1 MAKTPRAALTRLATT
16 VTARF
21 YPSSG
26 ATDGFYLD
34 GRISGRR
41 EHRAAD
47 ITLDREE
54 RGFFYAAFAHLS
66 SAGQD
71 EAAMG
76 IVRKS
81 LDRIGNEVRQVGR
94 NIDTEINELAECAVS
109 VAGRITLQHDGVR
122 QPYFAGIIVKDSELA
137 AVTMGNGCAYLYR
150 NDILYPLTA
159 DDFPIEAIDHSGK
172 QVTGLD
178 VYCAGVAGT
187 VRYSNI
193 AQLQMDDCVLVCN
206 KEVMDALGQRE
217 ILRML
222 YEAEDQADAA
232 GLIITAASAKLPGVP
247 LQCLISFVESITT
260 ADRTARLNL
269 GRVQTETAAT
279 QPAVSQSGRSS
290 SGPGVLAAAPKAEKR
305 PILPDDED
313 TSDYPPVQAGGRQ
326 TATAKTHAESRNTQN
341 DAFEEEEYSGEA
353 ESTGRG
359 RRIAFY
365 VVIALVCIGSLFAI
379 YNMLFSN
386 KNKTEATTTAA
397 VQTTVTTTVQPTSQT
412 TTASSAATT
421 ESSATTVATTTT
433 APSGQVQHVVV
444 AGDSLWGLSKKYYG
458 AGTQTNIDRIK
469 EANNLTSDTLY
480 IGQVLII
487 PPKP

>member
-1 MAKTPRAALTRLATT
+1 MAKIPRAALTRLATT
-16 VTARF
+16 IAARF

-54 RGFFYAAFAHLS
+54 RGFFFSVFAHLS
-66 SAGQD
+66 GGGQD

-81 LDRIGNEVRQVGR
+81 LDRISNEVRQVGR

-137 AVTMGNGCAYLYR
+137 AVTMGSGCAYLYR
-150 NDILYPLTA
+150 NDILYPLTT
-159 DDFPIEAIDHSGK
+159 DDFPMEAIDHNGK
-172 QVTGLD
+172 PVPGLD

-193 AQLQMDDCVLVCN
+193 AQLQMDDCLVVCN
-206 KEVMDALGQRE
+206 KEVMDSLGQRE

-247 LQCLISFVESITT
+247 LQCMIGFVESITT

-269 GRVQTETAAT
+269 GRIQAEAAPVQQSA
-279 QPAVSQSGRSS
+279 PVSAGRS
-290 SGPGVLAAAPKAEKR
+290 AAAAAAVAASSRADKR
-305 PILPDDED
+305 GFL
-313 TSDYPPVQAGGRQ
+313 Q
-326 TATAKTHAESRNTQN
+326 
-341 DAFEEEEYSGEA
+341 EEEEPGDFKPSPAVQPAAAKVRSDATSPEITYEDEDLGEDGDMSGK
-353 ESTGRG
+353 G

-365 VVIALVCIGSLFAI
+365 VVIALVCIGAVFAI
-379 YNMLFSN
+379 YSMLFP
-386 KNKTEATTTAA
+386 KKG
-397 VQTTVTTTVQPTSQT
+397 QTQVTTTVQT
-412 TTASSAATT
+412 TTTAATT
-421 ESSATTVATTTT
+421 ETTTAASSETTTETTTEGTTTVATTT
-433 APSGQVQHVVV
+433 APTGQITHVVV
-444 AGDSLWGLSKKYYG
+444 SGDSLWGLAKKYYG
-458 AGTQTNIDRIK
+458 SGTQTYIDLIK
-469 EANNLTSDTLY
+469 EANNLTSDDLY
-480 IGQVLII
+480 VDQVLII